1 MAGSRRN
8 VGGKE
13 NRAHTPKKAPGS
25 KKRQGKSVGDR
36 LVVVFFGC
44 YDREIGFTCLA
55 RPFDLYLDLAYL
67 IDPIPTSYV

>member
-13 NRAHTPKKAPGS
+13 NRTHTPKKAPGS

-36 LVVVFFGC
+36 LVVVFFGWL
-44 YDREIGFTCLA
+44 DREIGFTCLP

>member
-1 MAGSRRN
+1 MAGRRRG
-8 VGGKE
+8 VRGKE
-13 NRAHTPKKAPGS
+13 HRAQTPKKAPSS
-25 KKRQGKSVGDR
+25 KKPQGKSVGDR